1 MRLSNRARQLQS
13 RKIELS
19 MTSMIDVVFLLL
31 IFFLVTTTFVRPEK
45 QLLSSIKVQEKNV
58 DETVSDLEPAIVE
71 ITSSGEA
78 VRFRLGAL
86 VTTKLDEVEKV
97 LKRFENKAD
106 GAFVKVD
113 DEVPFD
119 HVAQVIAA
127 CRRAGFS
134 MVAYLP
140 ASEK

>member
-1 MRLSNRARQLQS
+1 MKLSNRPRADRSKQL
-13 RKIELS
+13 KLS

-45 QLLSSIKVQEKNV
+45 QLVSSIKVQEKNAS
-58 DETVSDLEPAIVE
+58 DSVSDLEPAIIE
-71 ITSSGEA
+71 ILGPTDR
-78 VRFRLGAL
+78 VRYRLGAV
-86 VTTKLDEVEKV
+86 VTNDLAEIEKV
-97 LKRFENKAD
+97 LKTFENKMD

-127 CRRAGFS
+127 CKRAGFFVVS
-134 MVAYLP
+134 YLP
-140 ASEK
+140 AN

>member
-1 MRLSNRARQLQS
+1 MKLSNRSRQERSNQL
-13 RKIELS
+13 ELS

-45 QLLSSIKVQEKNV
+45 QLVSSIKVQEKNAS
-58 DETVSDLEPAIVE
+58 DSISDLEPAIVE
-71 ITSSGEA
+71 VLGKSDR
-78 VRFRLGAL
+78 VRYRLGAV
-86 VTTKLDEVEKV
+86 VTNDLEEIEKI
-97 LKRFENKAD
+97 LQTFENKSD

-127 CRRAGFS
+127 CKRAGFFIVS
-134 MVAYLP
+134 YIP
-140 ASEK
+140 AN

>member
-1 MRLSNRARQLQS
+1 MKLSNRSRQDRQS
-13 RKIELS
+13 NIQLS

-45 QLLSSIKVQEKNV
+45 QLLSSIKVQEKNAS
-58 DETVSDLEPAIVE
+58 DATSDLEPAIVE
-71 ITSSGEA
+71 VLGPQER
-78 VRFRLGAL
+78 VRYRLGAVITNDL
-86 VTTKLDEVEKV
+86 NEIEQI
-97 LKRFENKAD
+97 LKTFENKMD

-127 CRRAGFS
+127 CKRSGFFVVS
-134 MVAYLP
+134 YLP
-140 ASEK
+140 AN